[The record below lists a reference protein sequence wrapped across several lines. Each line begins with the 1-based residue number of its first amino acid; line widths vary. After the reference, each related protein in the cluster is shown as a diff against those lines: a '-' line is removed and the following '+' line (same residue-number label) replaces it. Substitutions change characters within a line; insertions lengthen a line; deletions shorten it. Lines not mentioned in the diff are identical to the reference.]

1 MSRQE
6 KYSKLYKIQSSEVD
20 AFRRLRLSTMFTFM
34 QEAAIHHT
42 EQLGAGREKTLDR
55 GLLWVVMLQH
65 AEILRMPEYDE
76 EIKLVSW
83 PGKMMHVMFPRYY
96 NIYDNSGK
104 TVIRGSALWTLMDCE
119 TRKMVFPD
127 EYGISIDET
136 VTGEEYELPK
146 PVKPGEILRT
156 EEFTVP
162 YSLTDINGHLTN
174 TAYFDL
180 AQDRLGFS
188 EGGRQV
194 KYAAAE
200 YSGEARMGES
210 FELGVGE
217 YDEGAFVSGTK
228 DGKKLFRL
236 RLEY

>member
-1 MSRQE
+1 MSKLE
-6 KYSKLYKIQSSEVD
+6 KYAKLYKIQSSEVD
-20 AFRRLRLSTMFTFM
+20 MYRRLRLSTMFTFM

-65 AEILRMPEYDE
+65 AEIIRMPEYDE

-96 NIYDNSGK
+96 NIYDNSGEAI
-104 TVIRGSALWTLMDCE
+104 IRGSALWTLMDCQS
-119 TRKMVFPD
+119 RKMIFPD
-127 EYGISIDET
+127 EYGISIRET
-136 VTGEEYELPK
+136 VTGEEYKLPS
-146 PVKPGEILRT
+146 PIKPGETLQS
-156 EEFTVP
+156 EQFKVP

-174 TAYFDL
+174 TAYFDI
-180 AQDRLGFS
+180 AEDRLGFTQ
-188 EGGRQV
+188 EGRQI

-200 YSGEARMGES
+200 YSGEARFDES
-210 FELGVGE
+210 FTLSLAESE
-217 YDEGAFVSGTK
+217 NSAFVSGEK

-236 RLEY
+236 KFEY